1 MTMKKINLQLFL
13 VFTFAAVLI
22 VAGVCSADLGLAV
35 PAQTN
40 SYLSVAKEGGTLMY
54 SFAHALPP
62 APGYFAYRYLSGVGL
77 GRGDAY
83 TGEVVGKINLATM
96 SAALNLIEQPESL
109 GIKFITSGTNSEGWS
124 LGADVKGQNW
134 EHNPVTNIEERI
146 YAAGNPSTVEV
157 ALFYGNQKIID
168 FGDVNVYVMVY
179 YNTNSIKGYTSYFNY
194 SKAAGLQGD
203 ASNVADAFIADF
215 DRGGGK
221 AIVIFDAIDPV
232 IYETGDAVI
241 NGGGPYTYALYTWQ
255 GRIQTIADGPVCAGI
270 PAGDIN
276 LDCVVNLEDIAII
289 AANWTVCNW
298 DVSEFCQ

>member
-1 MTMKKINLQLFL
+1 MQKINFKSFI

-35 PAQTN
+35 PVQTN
-40 SYLSVAKEGGTLMY
+40 SYLSIAKEGGALMY
-54 SFAHALPP
+54 DFAHGLPHI
-62 APGYFAYRYLSGVGL
+62 PGYFAYRYLSGVGL

-83 TGEVVGKINLATM
+83 MGEVIGKVNLATM
-96 SAALNLIEQPESL
+96 SAALNLIEQPNAV
-109 GIKFITSGTNSEGWS
+109 GVKFITSGTNSEGWS
-124 LGADVKGQNW
+124 LGLDIKGQNW
-134 EHNPVTNIEERI
+134 DYDPVTNIEERI

-157 ALFYGNQKIID
+157 ALFYGNQKIIIFD
-168 FGDVNVYVMVY
+168 NVNINVLVY
-179 YNTNSIKGYTSYFNY
+179 YNTNTIKGYTSYANY

-221 AIVIFDAIDPV
+221 AILIFDAIDPV
-232 IYETGDAVI
+232 IYETGNAVI

-255 GRIQTIADGPVCAGI
+255 GRIQTINNGPVCSRI
-270 PAGDIN
+270 PDGDIN

-298 DVSEFCQ
+298 NDTAFCQ